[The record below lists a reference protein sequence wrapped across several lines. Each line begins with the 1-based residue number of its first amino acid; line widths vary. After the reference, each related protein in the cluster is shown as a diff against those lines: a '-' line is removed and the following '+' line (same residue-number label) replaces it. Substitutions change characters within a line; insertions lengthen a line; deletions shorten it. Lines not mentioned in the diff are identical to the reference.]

1 MTREF
6 TCPRGFLAAMCTPG
20 CIVHF
25 AFFSD
30 VAEAG
35 IAGWIARTG
44 GTSEQQFPANVKMD
58 IYSFV
63 FFFLRFYC
71 FTTLLKTD
79 CFKKKWKKGE
89 GLVVRMT
96 SKNVAEMIPQGS
108 RAPPAERLVINYS
121 SNLNPLCFFLSECC
135 NISFMSYS
143 PPWYNS
149 WRWHS
154 SVVLSLILS
163 LC

>member
-20 CIVHF
+20 CIAHF

-30 VAEAG
+30 VAQAG

-63 FFFLRFYC
+63 FFFLKI
-71 FTTLLKTD
+71 LLFHNLIEDRLFQK
-79 CFKKKWKKGE
+79 
-89 GLVVRMT
+89 
-96 SKNVAEMIPQGS
+96 EMEK
-108 RAPPAERLVINYS
+108 R
-121 SNLNPLCFFLSECC
+121 
-135 NISFMSYS
+135 
-143 PPWYNS
+143 
-149 WRWHS
+149 
-154 SVVLSLILS
+154 
-163 LC
+163 